1 MSRSRISLI
10 AVLAAAALTVAA
22 CGGGDSEST
31 SSGSSDTTA
40 GSGSSGVTT
49 PDVAVGGGFDG
60 SVEACQELAAAFA
73 LIAGGP
79 FMAMV
84 AGEQD
89 MTDFNEALADIDA
102 RVPSELADEFATIE
116 AAYTEFNEALGGAS
130 ITEAMTNPAV
140 AERVEQAA
148 ESLDDP
154 KVQEAIE
161 TVGTFLEDNCTD
173 FGVTDFA
180 P

>member
-1 MSRSRISLI
+1 MSRSRTALVALF
-10 AVLAAAALTVAA
+10 AVAALVVAA

-31 SSGSSDTTA
+31 SSGSPDTTA

-49 PDVAVGGGFDG
+49 PDVQVGGGFDG
-60 SVEACQELAAAFA
+60 SVEACQELSAAFA
-73 LIAGGP
+73 LIVGGP

-89 MTDFNEALADIDA
+89 MADFNEALAEIDA
-102 RVPSELADEFATIE
+102 RVPSELADEFKTIE
-116 AAYTEFNEALGGAS
+116 SAYAEFNEALGGAS

-140 AERVEQAA
+140 AERLEEASSALDNPEVEQ
-148 ESLDDP
+148 
-154 KVQEAIE
+154 AIE
-161 TVGTFLEDNCTD
+161 TVGTFLEDNCKE
-173 FGVTDFA
+173 FGITDFA